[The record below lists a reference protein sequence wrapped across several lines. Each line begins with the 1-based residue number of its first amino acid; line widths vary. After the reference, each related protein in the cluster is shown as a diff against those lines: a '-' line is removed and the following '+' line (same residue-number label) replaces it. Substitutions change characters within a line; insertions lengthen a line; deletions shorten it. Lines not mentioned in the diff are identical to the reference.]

1 MKNLIAWVEIPAEQM
16 DRAVGFYSEVF
27 NWDMKT
33 MDFGTEKMALL
44 PDNAGA
50 IAQAPGFEPASG
62 GVLVSLQV
70 ADIRKTLEAV
80 AQKGGKVVKPV
91 TAIEREEGGYFA
103 VFTDSEGNQLGLF
116 SPETANA

>member
-1 MKNLIAWVEIPAEQM
+1 MKNLIAWVEIPAEKM
-16 DRAVGFYSEVF
+16 NRAVAFYSEVF
-27 NWDMKT
+27 KWDLKT

-62 GVLVSLQV
+62 GVLVSLEV
-70 ADIRKTLEAV
+70 ADIRKTLEVV

-103 VFTDSEGNQLGLF
+103 VFIDSEGNQLGLF
-116 SPETANA
+116 SAETETA